1 MKSRTANSIRNTV
14 YAFMS
19 QGATSILSFI
29 TRTVFIYTLG
39 NTYLGLNGLFSDILT
54 LLSLAELGVGS
65 AIIYSM
71 YKPVAENDERKIGA
85 LISLYGKVYTIIGVI
100 ITIIGLVLTPFL
112 SFFISDMPNIANLN
126 IIYLLYLLNTSLSY
140 FFIYKRSMLIATQQI
155 YIASKIQIFASL
167 LQNIIQIIILLLF
180 KNFILYL
187 IVQVVFVLIINM
199 SISIYVD
206 KKYTY
211 LKKYKNE
218 SVDKKTKKEIIK
230 NVTAMFL
237 NKISSAIVTS
247 TDNILISK
255 YVSTIILG
263 YYSNYVLFINL
274 IRQVLAKIFE
284 SITGSVGSFVAS
296 ESKEK
301 SYETFNKILFINF
314 WIVGLSTT
322 MLFILVN
329 PFIDMWI
336 GESYKLNI
344 WIILF
349 ICINLYMRLIRN
361 AVIVFIDT
369 YGLFWNT
376 KWKCVAEATINLIA
390 SIIYLKVFNWGL
402 TGVLLGTFTSNI
414 LTNFWIEPYV
424 IYINKF
430 NISVKDYFIRF
441 FKYLF
446 TTILAGIIAFGVSR
460 LTIINI
466 EILDFILD
474 IILNVIIINGVYI
487 IIFYNSKEFKYV
499 KELIINLIDKFK
511 LKYK

>member
-1 MKSRTANSIRNTV
+1 MKSRTFNSIRNTF

-71 YKPVAENDERKIGA
+71 YKPVAENDERKVSA
-85 LISLYGKVYTIIGVI
+85 LISLYGRIYTIIGVI
-100 ITIIGLVLTPFL
+100 VTIIGLALIPFL
-112 SFFISDMPNIANLN
+112 SFFISDMPNIDNLN

-140 FFIYKRSMLIATQQI
+140 FFVYKRSMLIATQEI

-167 LQNIIQIIILLLF
+167 FQNIIQIIILLVF

-187 IVQVVFVLIINM
+187 VVQVVFVLIVNLYT
-199 SISIYVD
+199 SIYVD
-206 KKYTY
+206 KKYKY

-218 SVDKKTKKEIIK
+218 SVDEKTKKEIIK

-263 YYSNYVLFINL
+263 YYSNYILFVNL
-274 IRQVLAKIFE
+274 IRQISAKIFE
-284 SITGSVGSFVAS
+284 SITGSLGNFVAK

-301 SYETFNKILFINF
+301 SYETFNKIFFVNF
-314 WIVGLSTT
+314 WLVGLSTT

-329 PFIDMWI
+329 PFIDIWV
-336 GESYKLNI
+336 GDSYKLNI
-344 WIILF
+344 WIVLI

-361 AVIVFIDT
+361 TAIVFIDT
-369 YGLFWNT
+369 YGLFWNA
-376 KWKCVAEATINLIA
+376 KWKCVAEALINLIA
-390 SIIYLKVFNWGL
+390 SLTYLKIFNLGL
-402 TGVLLGTFTSNI
+402 VGVLLGTFTSNI
-414 LTNFWIEPYV
+414 LTNFWVEPYI
-424 IYINKF
+424 IYKNKF
-430 NISVKDYFIRF
+430 NMSIKNYFFIF
-441 FKYLF
+441 FKYFITAIIAATVALRICNI
-446 TTILAGIIAFGVSR
+446 TIL
-460 LTIINI
+460 NI
-466 EILDFILD
+466 EILEFILDFILSA
-474 IILNVIIINGVYI
+474 IIINLIYI
-487 IIFYNSKEFKYV
+487 IMLYRSKEFKYL
-499 KELIINLIDKFK
+499 KDLIITLIGKIK
-511 LKYK
+511 LK